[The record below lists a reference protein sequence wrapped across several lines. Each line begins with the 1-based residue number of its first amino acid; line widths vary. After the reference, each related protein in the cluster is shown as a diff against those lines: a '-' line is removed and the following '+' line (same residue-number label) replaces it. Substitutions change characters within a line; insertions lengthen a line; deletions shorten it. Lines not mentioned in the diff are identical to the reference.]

1 MKRKLFF
8 LSIAFVGMITSSCT
22 YSPYVAPEVES
33 VLFSGQIQP
42 IFDDKC
48 TYCHPSSGKLDLTK
62 DNSYASLMA
71 QTGRVDTLNPPASLI
86 VTKPASNSN
95 HPAIYNA
102 QEELLVVTWIEEGA
116 KNN

>member
-1 MKRKLFF
+1 
-8 LSIAFVGMITSSCT
+8 
-22 YSPYVAPEVES
+22 
-33 VLFSGQIQP
+33 
-42 IFDDKC
+42 
-48 TYCHPSSGKLDLTK
+48 
-62 DNSYASLMA
+62 MA